1 MITQIYG
8 LTCVEDVE
16 VCIAAGA
23 DHVAVVPAEGA
34 GTWDEVDLPT
44 ALAIL
49 DAIGDRATRVVLS
62 LAHDAAGA
70 VATCRRTSPDIV
82 HVAYATAWATDELAR
97 LRRRLDGV
105 PVMCTVPV
113 TGPEALQV
121 AERCAPLVD
130 YLLLD
135 TVHPATGIVGATGHT
150 HDWSVSA
157 RITARVATPVVLAGG
172 LGPDNVAEA
181 ITVVRPWGVDSETNT
196 SRSDDRRRKDPEKVR
211 RFIETARAASRRTT
225 ARS

>member
-34 GTWDEVDLPT
+34 GSWDEVELRT

-49 DAIGDRATRVVLS
+49 DATGDRATRVVLS
-62 LAHDAAGA
+62 LAHDADGA
-70 VATCRRTSPDIV
+70 VTTCRRTDPDIL
-82 HVAYATAWATDELAR
+82 HVAYASTWAPDQLGR
-97 LRRRLDGV
+97 LRRQLDGV

-113 TGPEALQV
+113 GGPEAVEV

-135 TVHPATGIVGATGHT
+135 TVHPATGIVGATGLT

-157 RITARVATPVVLAGG
+157 RIRARVDTPVVLAGG

-181 ITVVRPWGVDSETNT
+181 IAIVRPWGVDSETNT
-196 SRSDDRRRKDPEKVR
+196 SRSDDRRRKDPDKVR
-211 RFIETARAASRRTT
+211 RFIEAAHAASRRLT
-225 ARS
+225 ASS